1 MSRTLKT
8 VIVNGSLHRP
18 SRTKVLLDALRDR
31 LNDSVALEVE
41 QIELVDLL
49 PELGT
54 ALSKEGLS
62 VKARTALESIEQAE
76 LLIVGAPVFRASL
89 PGLLKH
95 LLDLVDQHAFNG
107 KPVLLASTGG
117 SQRHALVIDHQLRPL
132 FGFFQALTL
141 PVGVYATPDDFRDGQ
156 VTSEDLQRRIDL
168 TVELAAP
175 VLSGLFRLETVSPNS
190 ENRSIFEAQV
200 A

>member
-1 MSRTLKT
+1 MSRTLRT

-41 QIELVDLL
+41 PIELVDLL
-49 PELGT
+49 PELGAT
-54 ALSKEGLS
+54 LSKDLLS
-62 VKARTALESIEQAE
+62 TKARAALESIEQAE
-76 LLIVGAPVFRASL
+76 LLIVGSPVFRASL

-95 LLDLVDQHAFNG
+95 LFDLVDLHAFNG
-107 KPVLLASTGG
+107 KPILLASTGG

-141 PVGVYATPDDFRDGQ
+141 PVGVYAIPDDFRDGQ
-156 VTSEDLQRRIDL
+156 LASEDLQRRIDL

-175 VLSGLFRLETVSPNS
+175 VLHGLFQLEAAHANF
-190 ENRSIFEAQV
+190 ENRGTLEVQAV
-200 A
+200 